1 MMFDGPFEAAALEAG
16 RKGSCPVWELEDFYT
31 NHWDFETLC
40 SDFGC
45 EECVA
50 DPEDMGPT
58 EPWATDAAAQF
69 ADIPF

>member
-58 EPWATDAAAQF
+58 EPWATDAAAPF

>member
-1 MMFDGPFEAAALEAG
+1 MPLGSPFEAAALEAG